1 VHVHSPVST
10 FYKLILKVDNDE
22 LVSFDFYKLIYGIH
36 ATFQLN
42 NVGIK
47 GINRRNSTNSNDH
60 ISLQWLS
67 YKQS

>member
-1 VHVHSPVST
+1 MHVHSPIST

-22 LVSFDFYKLIYGIH
+22 LVSYGIH

-47 GINRRNSTNSNDH
+47 GTNRRNSTNSTGYEINDH
-60 ISLQWLS
+60 ISF
-67 YKQS
+67 

>member
-1 VHVHSPVST
+1 MHVHSPVST

-22 LVSFDFYKLIYGIH
+22 LVSYGIH